1 MYIKRGRFNTPLGE
15 KTKMSVCFWLYD
27 AKKRGNKEMQPGREP
42 ELKLNKKIRTVED
55 LRLKKKTYRLIAHV
69 VLTAP
74 RGLLYISL
82 NFRNIVSF
90 ERNERLW
97 WVLMGVGFKVF
108 LFLFFC

>member
-1 MYIKRGRFNTPLGE
+1 
-15 KTKMSVCFWLYD
+15 
-27 AKKRGNKEMQPGREP
+27 MQPGREP
-42 ELKLNKKIRTVED
+42 ELKLNQKKKEKRTVE
-55 LRLKKKTYRLIAHV
+55 KKTYRLIAHV

-74 RGLLYISL
+74 HGLLYVSL